1 MKIEDKYKELKINV
15 NNDGK
20 EEQKTTSPIKDVEM

>member
-15 NNDGK
+15 NDGK